1 MILAPHV
8 ASARILLP
16 CRDLSALLTFL
27 TETVGLQL
35 ERIFPAEEPAV
46 ADLHGFG
53 LALRL
58 STQEPVSGAP
68 PVLQLLVDRSALPA
82 GTPDVIHGPEGW
94 QIRLLDSAPRIDMPE
109 GRQSLVISRLPT
121 AAAAG
126 RDYDGPAWTVGRAGM
141 RYRDLLPDR
150 FGGRFVVSHIAI
162 VEGGAVPDYVHYH
175 HVRFQMIYCLAGW
188 VRLVYEDQ
196 GEPFVLNAGD
206 CVLQPPTIRHRVL
219 EASAGLEVLEIGSPA
234 VHETCVD
241 ADLPLPNGAAQPGRR
256 YGGQHFV
263 RHVAAESARSWRP
276 AEITVGTEACDL
288 GISAATSDLARVHTV
303 RAPAGYRGQ
312 ARHDG
317 DFRLLYLRE
326 GSMTLQHPTLGDHAL
341 HGGDCVVMPAG
352 EQFTLHSAE
361 GFVAVEVSL

>member
-1 MILAPHV
+1 MTLAPHV

-16 CRDLSALLTFL
+16 CRDLPALLAFL

-46 ADLHGFG
+46 ADLRGFG

-58 STQEPVSGAP
+58 STQSPAGATP
-68 PVLQLLVDRSALPA
+68 PVLQLFCDRAGLPA
-82 GTPDVIHGPEGW
+82 GTADVLHGPEGW
-94 QIRLLDSAPRIDMPE
+94 QVLLLDGSTSIEVPE
-109 GRQSLVISRLPT
+109 GRQSFVISRLPP
-121 AAAAG
+121 AAANS
-126 RDYDGPAWTVGRAGM
+126 RYEGPAWTIGRAGM

-150 FGGRFVVSHIAI
+150 YGGRFVASHIAI
-162 VEGGAVPDYVHYH
+162 VEGGVVPDYVHYH

-196 GEPFVLNAGD
+196 GEPFILNAGD

-219 EASAGLEVLEIGSPA
+219 EASPGLEVLEIGCPA

-241 ADLPLPNGAAQPGRR
+241 SELTLPNGAARTGLR

-263 RHVAAESARSWRP
+263 HHVEANSAARWRP
-276 AEITVGTEACDL
+276 GESTVGTDACDL
-288 GISAATSDLARVHTV
+288 GIEAATSGLARVHAV
-303 RAPAGYRGQ
+303 RASAGYRAY

-317 DFRLLYLRE
+317 EFRLLFLRE
-326 GSMTLQHPTLGDHAL
+326 GSLELRHPTLGQHTLAA
-341 HGGDCVVMPAG
+341 GDCVTMPAG
-352 EQFTLHSAE
+352 EEFALHSAE

>member
-1 MILAPHV
+1 MTLAPHI

-16 CRDLSALLTFL
+16 CRDLPALLAFL

-46 ADLHGFG
+46 ADLRGFG

-68 PVLQLLVDRSALPA
+68 PILQLLCDRSALPA
-82 GTPDVIHGPEGW
+82 GTAEVLHGPEGW
-94 QIRLLDSAPRIDMPE
+94 QVRLLHSSISIEVPE
-109 GRQSLVISRLPT
+109 GHQSFVISRLPAAT
-121 AAAAG
+121 ASA
-126 RDYDGPAWTVGRAGM
+126 RYEGPAWTVGRAGM

-150 FGGRFVVSHIAI
+150 YDGRFVASHIAI
-162 VEGGAVPDYVHYH
+162 VEGGVVPDYVHYH

-196 GEPFVLNAGD
+196 GEPFILNAGD

-219 EASAGLEVLEIGSPA
+219 EASAGLEVLEIGCPA

-241 ADLPLPNGAAQPGRR
+241 ANLVLPNGAARLGRQ

-263 RHVAAESARSWRP
+263 RHVEADSAARWRP
-276 AEITVGTEACDL
+276 ADSTIGAEACDL
-288 GISAATSDLARVHTV
+288 GITAATSGLARVHAV
-303 RAPAGYRGQ
+303 RASAGYRAQ
-312 ARHDG
+312 ARHKG
-317 DFRLLYLRE
+317 EFRLLYLRE
-326 GSMTLQHPTLGDHAL
+326 GSLSLQHATLGQHTLGA
-341 HGGDCVVMPAG
+341 GDCVTMPAG
-352 EQFTLHSAE
+352 EEFTVHSDE